1 MAVLLLS
8 QYVETDVAL
17 ELISGGAGKLG
28 YLLKDRV
35 SNTRE
40 FTDAM
45 RRIGAGGSVIDP
57 EVEPDS
63 ARRARRDNPLDVLT
77 DREREVL
84 SLMAQGRST
93 PRPAV
98 PVNAL
103 HRFRRVRS
111 VKAMSMFVMV
121 RRGRAADEA
130 FTVTRT
136 GCTAAEQPSGLGM
149 VPARS

>member
-35 SNTRE
+35 SNTQE

-57 EVEPDS
+57 EVVS
-63 ARRARRDNPLDVLT
+63 RLARRARRDNPLDVLT

-84 SLMAQGRST
+84 SLMAQGRSNTT
-93 PRPAV
+93 PGCAGKCLAP
-98 PVNAL
+98 
-103 HRFRRVRS
+103 FQ
-111 VKAMSMFVMV
+111 
-121 RRGRAADEA
+121 
-130 FTVTRT
+130 T
-136 GCTAAEQPSGLGM
+136 GP
-149 VPARS
+149 